1 MFEQSKATER
11 KLQKVLSKQS
21 DDSMAIWLSQPTKQR
36 NIYSKNKRDFMDASK
51 DNESIKP

>member
-21 DDSMAIWLSQPTKQR
+21 IDTMAIWISHPTKKW
-36 NIYSKNKRDFMDASK
+36 NIYSKNKREVMDASK
-51 DNESIKP
+51 DNASIKP